1 MWKVIN
7 LADSPG
13 WVKKV
18 TAGCGGFFSVVG
30 SWGIV
35 GWIYGVS
42 GMCLVLKEDILG
54 FKDWISD

>member
-1 MWKVIN
+1 MWEYID

-30 SWGIV
+30 SWGTV
-35 GWIYGVS
+35 GWIYGVF
-42 GMCLVLKEDILG
+42 GYGEIYEKGWEWGTVTIY
-54 FKDWISD
+54 

>member
-1 MWKVIN
+1 MWKIVN

-35 GWIYGVS
+35 GWIYGV
-42 GMCLVLKEDILG
+42 LVYTLVFIY
-54 FKDWISD
+54 

>member
-1 MWKVIN
+1 MWEYIN

-30 SWGIV
+30 RLW
-35 GWIYGVS
+35 
-42 GMCLVLKEDILG
+42 DG
-54 FKDWISD
+54 FMVFFV